1 MAIIAY
7 TKVETGWPSPVVLLY
22 EWAAMHQGDT
32 GAPIRLPYNADIG
45 VQIVGGDV
53 GGGTTVAWEGTLQ
66 EATIPTVYGTCHK
79 VDGTPMVQSSVGTLD
94 QVLERALQY
103 RPDITSGGAS
113 TSVTVRMIATKQWK
127 D

>member
-1 MAIIAY
+1 M
-7 TKVETGWPSPVVLLY
+7 VLLF

-45 VQIVGGDV
+45 VQIVAGDITS
-53 GGGTTVAWEGTLQ
+53 TTIAWEGTL
-66 EATIPTVYGTCHK
+66 ESKAVPTVYGTLHK
-79 VDGTPMVQSSVGTLD
+79 VDGTALVQSSVGTID

-113 TSVTVRMIATKQWK
+113 TSVTVRLIATKQWK